1 MNNGADLAGLR
12 VLIVE
17 DEFLLAME
25 LETLVEGGGCTVLG
39 PVSCVD
45 HALALLDGEPPDAAL
60 LDVNLRGERATPI
73 AAALMALGVPFVL
86 ITGYSR
92 PQLSEPELRDAPRI
106 DKPVNRRSLT
116 RAVKNAL
123 DAAPD

>member
-1 MNNGADLAGLR
+1 MAAPDL
-12 VLIVE
+12 
-17 DEFLLAME
+17 
-25 LETLVEGGGCTVLG
+25 LVGQ
-39 PVSCVD
+39 
-45 HALALLDGEPPDAAL
+45 A
-60 LDVNLRGERATPI
+60 
-73 AAALMALGVPFVL
+73 
-86 ITGYSR
+86 